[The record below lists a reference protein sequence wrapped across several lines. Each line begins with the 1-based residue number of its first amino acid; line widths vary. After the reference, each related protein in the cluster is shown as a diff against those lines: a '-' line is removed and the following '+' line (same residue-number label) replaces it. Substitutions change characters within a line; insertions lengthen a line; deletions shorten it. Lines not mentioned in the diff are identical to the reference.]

1 MAIWAALCVYVLGSK
16 KRLLVELAID
26 SARFNSIRL
35 TLGHQKTT
43 CSPHLMQLKTAD
55 KNRYIVVAT
64 SCCGSKTKTHCN
76 KPQQNQILLG
86 SVEFHSH
93 RAAAPLISRALM
105 RKVARALRHHVLYI
119 CASDNVCVCINER

>member
-1 MAIWAALCVYVLGSK
+1 MAIWAAVCVCAGLQKAPFS
-16 KRLLVELAID
+16 RASD
-26 SARFNSIRL
+26 RFSPFQFNPTHSC
-35 TLGHQKTT
+35 HQKTT

-119 CASDNVCVCINER
+119 CASDNMCVCINER